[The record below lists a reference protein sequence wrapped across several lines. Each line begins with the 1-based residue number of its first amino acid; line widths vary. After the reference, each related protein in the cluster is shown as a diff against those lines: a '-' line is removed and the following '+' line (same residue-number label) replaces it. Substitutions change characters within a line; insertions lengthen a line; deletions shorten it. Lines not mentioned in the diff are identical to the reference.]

1 MCWKSSMDIP
11 FSNRTVNGVFYSV
24 LFVVISISFQ
34 VNFLHVAPEDFFSD
48 FQLNGQA
55 RVLGGLIADEHGID
69 KQGGNLGKVYTKP
82 GEFEE
87 YNEAYTIK
95 ETYQIFQEFPAV
107 EPVYI
112 EPYNSQYGLQEIVYS
127 FLHRNLGFSQ
137 LNQLQSLVSVITSL
151 TVVLLFALYRKIYGK
166 IFSVLFLIALAAS
179 PWLVA
184 MGRNL
189 YWSPFLLFLPAVA
202 AAQLYLARRKIVKYA
217 LLVLIAF
224 FVFIKSLS
232 NYEYI
237 TSVVVLACSVFI
249 VGPFFKKNG
258 HAPKPNYKMTAAVLA
273 ACVIGF
279 SAALLIH
286 ADSRGDTL
294 VQGLQ
299 DIYEKDI
306 QRRTYGNSENYD
318 QIETKQSLEAS
329 PLEVLKIYVLEW
341 PGKRQMILPGK
352 LFWAL
357 LVISILGI
365 FYKLVTR
372 HPTGWRDLVTF
383 ITFFA
388 VPASWFILAKGHSY
402 TQTHINFV
410 LWYIGFIP
418 ALIYVGSSSLMVLF
432 ERLSQGLRKTATKEI
447 MR

>member
-1 MCWKSSMDIP
+1 MDMT
-11 FSNRTVNGVFYSV
+11 STNRTVNAVFHSV
-24 LFVVISISFQ
+24 LFVVLCISFQ
-34 VNFLHVAPEDFFSD
+34 INFLSIAPEKFFNN

-55 RVLGGLIADEHGID
+55 RVIGGIIADKHGID
-69 KQGGNLGKVYTKP
+69 KKGGVLGKVYTKP

-95 ETYQIFQEFPAV
+95 ETYQIFQEFPAG

-112 EPYNSQYGLQEIVYS
+112 DTYTAQYGLQGIVYS
-127 FLHRNLGFSQ
+127 YLHRNLGLSE
-137 LNQLQSLVSVITSL
+137 LSHLQSLVSVITSFTL
-151 TVVLLFALYRKIYGK
+151 VLLFAIYRKIYGN
-166 IFSVLFLIALAAS
+166 IFSVLFLVALAAS

-202 AAQLYLARRKIVKYA
+202 AALLSLEKRKVVQYA
-217 LLVLIAF
+217 LLILIAF

-232 NYEYI
+232 NYEYVS
-237 TSVVVLACSVFI
+237 SVIVLACSVFI
-249 VGPFFKKNG
+249 VGPFFQKNEQS
-258 HAPKPNYKMTAAVLA
+258 PKPDYKMAFIALT

-279 SAALLIH
+279 SAAILVH

-294 VQGLQ
+294 VLGLQ
-299 DIYEKDI
+299 DMYEEDI
-306 QRRTYGNSENYD
+306 QRRTYGKSENYD
-318 QIETKQSLEAS
+318 HLETKQSLEAS
-329 PLEVLKIYVLEW
+329 PLDVLKIYILEW

-357 LVISILGI
+357 LFVSAIGI

-383 ITFFA
+383 VTFFA

-418 ALIYVGSSSLMVLF
+418 ALIYVGCSSMMVLY
-432 ERLSQGLRKTATKEI
+432 ERLSQELKEKQHKKY
-447 MR
+447 M